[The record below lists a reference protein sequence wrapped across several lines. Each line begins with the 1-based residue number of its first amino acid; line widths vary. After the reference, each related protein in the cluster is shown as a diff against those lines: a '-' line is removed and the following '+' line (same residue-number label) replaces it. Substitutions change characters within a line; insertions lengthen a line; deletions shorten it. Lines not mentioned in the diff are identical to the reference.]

1 MPIGGPIWFTQLA
14 YPAGEIA
21 DELLALCG
29 EPSVG
34 YYAVR
39 LTPTYA
45 GPLLPVASKT
55 CEEGTYMER
64 TFRAGAGE
72 EQIAASPISALPITR
87 YRIPRTLGGP

>member
-87 YRIPRTLGGP
+87 YRISRTLGGP